1 MDDILHVER
10 LDGRAKRLHRR
21 ALDELPDGTMIARD
35 GEAFAVRG
43 ALLLRWAPG
52 GYDAARERPRSID
65 ADVLT
70 PPTIMKV
77 LTQGYAPQWHPS
89 AQAQAG

>member
-1 MDDILHVER
+1 MDDILHAER

-21 ALDELPDGTMIARD
+21 ALDVLPDGAMIERD

-43 ALLLRWAPG
+43 ENLLHWTPS
-52 GYDAARERPRSID
+52 GYDAARKRPRRID

-70 PPTIMKV
+70 PPSIVKV